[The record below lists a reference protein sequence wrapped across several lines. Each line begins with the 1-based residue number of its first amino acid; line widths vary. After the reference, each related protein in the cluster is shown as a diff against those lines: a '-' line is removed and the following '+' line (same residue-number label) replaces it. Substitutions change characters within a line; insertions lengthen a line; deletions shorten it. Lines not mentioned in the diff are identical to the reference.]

1 MNLRK
6 KLVERREF
14 KRIPVKS
21 GTFVGVGPNFD
32 QVGPLVDIGMGG
44 LAFRYNARKKQPGG
58 LSLDIFFTNRN
69 FHFSYIPFNTVAD
82 FATADTASSGF
93 TTTRRVSVQFKKLTD
108 YQKLLISHFIQSE
121 ATGSVDL
128 GTNAIFDFQRTG
140 QDQQYATRP

>member
-44 LAFRYNARKKQPGG
+44 LAFQYRARKKQPSG
-58 LSLDIFFTNRN
+58 LSLDIFFTDRDSR
-69 FHFSYIPFNTVAD
+69 FSYMPFKVVSD
-82 FATADTASSGF
+82 FGTADTAAYSF
-93 TTTRRVSVQFKKLTD
+93 ITTRRISVEFGKLTD
-108 YQKLLISHFIQSE
+108 YQELLLSDFIQSE
-121 ATGSVDL
+121 AAGSVDL
-128 GTNAIFDFQRTG
+128 GTNSIFDCQRTG
-140 QDQQYATRP
+140 QDQQYAKRR